1 MSQPNAY
8 LLRMGIFVFAVA
20 ITLGVLYVAL
30 KNAFMANPVLNG
42 VIVGILVIGI
52 LYNFRQVV
60 TLGPA
65 ARWIDS
71 FQRNQAATAAEDPP
85 RVLASMA
92 TLLRDRDAGP
102 LRLTSASMRSLLD
115 GIGSR
120 LDEGREISR
129 YMIGLLIFL
138 GLLGTFWGLLETV
151 SAVAK
156 VVGSLSIGT
165 GDITSIFGELKRG
178 LQAPLTG
185 MGTAFSSSLFGLGG
199 SLILGFLDLQAGQSQ
214 NRFYNE
220 LEDWL
225 SSQTRLATASGMA
238 AMSEGEGSVPA
249 YIQALLEQTV
259 ESIDRLQS
267 SVAREDD
274 RHATTNAHMT
284 GLAEKVGAMSE
295 QMSTD
300 IRLLAKTIAAMA
312 DKDRRGGS

>member
-1 MSQPNAY
+1 MSQPKSY
-8 LLRMGIFVFAVA
+8 LFRMGLFVFAVA

-42 VIVGILVIGI
+42 VIIGILLIGI
-52 LYNFRQVV
+52 LYSFRQVI

-65 ARWIDS
+65 ARWIES

-85 RVLASMA
+85 RILASMA

-102 LRLTSASMRSLLD
+102 LRLTSAAMRSLLD

-120 LDEGREISR
+120 LDETREISR

-151 SAVAK
+151 SAVAG

-220 LEDWL
+220 LEEWL
-225 SSQTRLATASGMA
+225 SGQTRLATTSGMA
-238 AMSEGEGSVPA
+238 GMGEGEASVPA
-249 YIQALLEQTV
+249 YIQALLEQTA
-259 ESIDRLQS
+259 ENIDKLQH
-267 SVAREDD
+267 SVSREDD
-274 RHATTNAHMT
+274 RQATTNAHMT

-295 QMSTD
+295 QMSSD

-312 DKDRRGGS
+312 DRNRRN